1 MTMKAEKQFDFYEFA
16 GIVLPGA
23 ILIAGLSRVVPS
35 IGSVVPVKDISLGSL
50 GLFLILAYAAGHVLQ
65 SIGNLIEFLWWYFP
79 GMPTDWV
86 RTDRGHLLSPLQR
99 NALEQQLPKKLV
111 LEGAFSFSTVTAKQ
125 WFAISRQIYAAV
137 AAATRASRID
147 TFNGNYGLN
156 RGLAAAFLL
165 VGIAVVIE
173 NRAHWPYTVALAC
186 AVALALLR
194 MHRFGRHYARELF
207 VQFLQLPLAEG
218 SPDKKLIIPESS
230 SGE

>member
-1 MTMKAEKQFDFYEFA
+1 MKADKQFDFYEFA
-16 GIVLPGA
+16 GIVMPGA

-35 IGSVVPVKDISLGSL
+35 VGSVIAVKDISLGSL

-65 SIGNLIEFLWWYFP
+65 SIGNFIEFVWWFFP

-86 RTDRGHLLSPLQR
+86 RADRGHLLSPSQR
-99 NALEQQLPKKLV
+99 SALEQQLPKKLA
-111 LEGAFSFSTVTAKQ
+111 LEGPFSFSTITAEQ
-125 WFAISRQIYAAV
+125 WFALSRQVYAAV

-165 VGIAVVIE
+165 VGVAVVIQD
-173 NRAHWPYTVALAC
+173 RAHWPYAVALAC
-186 AVALALLR
+186 AAALALLR

-207 VQFLQLPLAEG
+207 VQFLQLPLPDG
-218 SPDKKLIIPESS
+218 TPDKKPIILESS
-230 SGE
+230 SGD